1 MPKKLTREQIREILG
16 PFATVG
22 SAKSIT
28 ALDLERNLNLAKG
41 RLAKLKEKLRR

>member
-1 MPKKLTREQIREILG
+1 LPKKLTREQIREILG

>member
-1 MPKKLTREQIREILG
+1 MTKKLSKEQIREILG
-16 PFATVG
+16 PFSSMG
-22 SAKSIT
+22 SAKSIS